1 MPKAELE
8 YIKEEDR
15 VMIIE
20 TKYNIGDEVWVKR
33 KGQASEGI
41 IVSITAF
48 ADCLYDFKTHKPHSH
63 LSSIIYTIG
72 FPKDA
77 EAVDDWMPTRN
88 YRETDLF
95 PTKEELLKSL

>member
-1 MPKAELE
+1 MT
-8 YIKEEDR
+8 
-15 VMIIE
+15 IE
-20 TKYNIGDEVWVKR
+20 TKYNIGDEVWAKR

-88 YRETDLF
+88 YREADLF
-95 PTKEELLKSL
+95 PIKEELLKSL

>member
-1 MPKAELE
+1 MT
-8 YIKEEDR
+8 
-15 VMIIE
+15 IE
-20 TKYNIGDEVWVKR
+20 TKHNIGDEVWVKR
-33 KGQASEGI
+33 VGQASEGI

-48 ADCLYDFKTHKPHSH
+48 ADCLYNFNTLKPHSH

-88 YRETDLF
+88 YREADLYS
-95 PTKEELLKSL
+95 TNEELLKSL